1 MTHSESPT
9 PFRGWLAPALIVL
22 AAWLALFVLFTA
34 QPMLASS
41 LELADALKLTLPL
54 WVAWILFAPLTVL
67 LAFRFPLE
75 KGRLAFSLVVHVVA
89 CAAMVVAAQSV
100 ARNLQIRLR
109 PVGVGAAPAWAGE
122 RPPGESGDLPHRVPP
137 RRDAP
142 ALGVDRESGERPGR
156 PGQFGARHWPG
167 GPPMARV
174 AMDVLIY
181 GILLS
186 VCQAVSWSRRA
197 QEKERRA
204 LAAEARLAQ
213 ARLSALQMQLNPHF
227 LFNALNGIATLI
239 HTDPRAADSM
249 LSDLSDLLRASLD
262 TVRDQ
267 EIPLSRELAFLCH
280 YLSIEQQ
287 RFGDRLHVEQ
297 TVDPATLEGFVPT
310 FILQPLVENAIKHGV
325 EPQCAPGTIRVSAQ
339 RSGESL
345 VLSVSDTGAGLK
357 DLLRASHGQ
366 GIGIANTR
374 ARLEQLYGRQHQF
387 SVRNGEDGGC
397 IATLEIPFHTKPFTA
412 EAQLS

>member
-1 MTHSESPT
+1 MTHSESPVV
-9 PFRGWLAPALIVL
+9 FRGWLVPALIVL
-22 AAWLALFVLFTA
+22 AAWLALIVLFTA

-41 LELADALKLTLPL
+41 LELSEALKLTLPL
-54 WVAWILFAPLTVL
+54 WVAWIVFAPLTVL

-75 KGRLAFSLVVHVVA
+75 RGRLVLGLTVHVLA
-89 CAAMVVAAQSV
+89 CATIVMAAQGV
-100 ARNLQIRLR
+100 ARNLQARLR
-109 PVGVGAAPAWAGE
+109 SDSAGGPPWSGQQLPGDGEGSRLRGPGLRGGPPHAAE
-122 RPPGESGDLPHRVPP
+122 PGSPDHL
-137 RRDAP
+137 
-142 ALGVDRESGERPGR
+142 GR
-156 PGQFGARHWPG
+156 PGPFGGRRWPG
-167 GPPMARV
+167 GPPIARV
-174 AMDVLIY
+174 ALDVLIY
-181 GILLS
+181 GLLLS

-197 QEKERRA
+197 QERERRA

-287 RFGDRLHVEQ
+287 RFGDRLRVEQ
-297 TVDPATLEGFVPT
+297 TIDPATLEGFVPT

-325 EPQCAPGTIRVSAQ
+325 EPQRAPGTVRVSAQ
-339 RSGESL
+339 RSGERL

-357 DLLRASHGQ
+357 DLLRAPHSQ
-366 GIGIANTR
+366 GIGVANTR
-374 ARLEQLYGRQHQF
+374 ARLEQLYGHQHQF

-397 IATLEIPFHTKPFTA
+397 IATLEIPFHTKPFTGDV
-412 EAQLS
+412 QLS